1 MVSQLDRLISEP
13 RHIRGKLDGGWGP
26 PPLTARPVVVT
37 LLPTSAACPRLTQV
51 TLGGRRAQRARR
63 RPPRDAPRCLGP
75 HPGAPGVP
83 RPSGVHPGRLR
94 VGPTDWPP
102 D

>member
-1 MVSQLDRLISEP
+1 MVSQLDRLISKP

-26 PPLTARPVVVT
+26 PPFTVCPIVVT
-37 LLPTSAACPRLTQV
+37 LLPTPAAGPGLTQV
-51 TLGGRRAQRARR
+51 TPGGRRAQWVRR
-63 RPPRDAPRCLGP
+63 RPPRDAPRRLEP
-75 HPGAPGVP
+75 HP
-83 RPSGVHPGRLR
+83 RRLW